1 MEYVL
6 FKNKKYPVL
15 NFRLDLNGLGIQ
27 NIKDFSNLGNL
38 KTVKELDLHNNNI
51 TIISGLE
58 KLSSL
63 QTLYLQGNKIT
74 EIGGLDTLENLGYLY
89 LSNNKIK
96 DITRLTNLKNLKI
109 LNLEFNEIENIS
121 GLESLTN
128 LAFLNLSKNKISKIS
143 GLDSLKN
150 LGTLYLNYNEIEK
163 IENISE
169 LFNLILID
177 LSSNPI
183 SEITGFE
190 NLTNLKYIKLN
201 DTKIQQEFFDM
212 LGGLIK
218 GTEGIEVNEPQNLVK
233 YCQGNYVEYKG
244 KFHYSTEKMLKLN
257 NLEIEDICD
266 IRRLQE
272 LNFLE
277 HLELRGN
284 KISKIDNLNSLAN
297 LRILHLSGNRIEN
310 IDNLNQLIKLEILA
324 LSNNKIKEIKNL
336 DELQNLDHLNLS
348 NNEIHEIRGL
358 KNINNLKELAL
369 SGNKIISIKNL
380 QNLTKLGQLHLS
392 DNQISEVQ
400 GLDNLKNLKML
411 NFSNNRIT
419 SIHGIE
425 KLKNLEVLNLNNNSI
440 SQIENLDYLPNLRQ
454 LFLANNEIRVIETLQ
469 NLTQLKRINLEN
481 NKIESNLFKLLKLS
495 GDDAKLFVGYCLLKP
510 IIENMKDR
518 IIWSELINEYPY
530 LKDINYDQLRKIS
543 NQFRYVEVQI
553 ANNYEIQKIVTPECL
568 ASEIDKLLTFLRED
582 EDLSYSYIKEKL
594 NLINEVFAK
603 ELSLYILNNE
613 LSEYTIYESEKGIR
627 KVRKELLKHQLAI
640 FDTLNQKYF
649 FNKLLFRPRI
659 KQIENFLL
667 SKKKANCQV
676 YKFAFITDEVL
687 RENNASINFLEKD
700 SDWHLIYV
708 SKDEKITDI
717 DTKLLS
723 FVNEMN
729 NLYAKEWDKIY
740 LITLDRDLINSFL
753 ITFKSHPQTELYFIT
768 HPDDDLLELKSGL
781 KKYVE
786 HDIEINIFY
795 RT

>member
-128 LAFLNLSKNKISKIS
+128 LAFLNLSKNKISKIT

-150 LGTLYLNYNEIEK
+150 LGTLYLNHNEIEK

-201 DTKIQQEFFDM
+201 NTKIQKEFFDK

-218 GTEGIEVNEPQNLVK
+218 GTEGIQVNEPQNLMK

-244 KFHYSTEKMLKLN
+244 KFHYSAEKRLKLN
-257 NLEIEDICD
+257 NLEIEDIGD
-266 IRRLQE
+266 IKRLQE
-272 LNFLE
+272 LSYLE
-277 HLELRGN
+277 YLELRGN
-284 KISKIDNLNSLAN
+284 KIKEIKCLDSLIN
-297 LRILHLSGNRIEN
+297 VKSLYLSNNHIEN

-324 LSNNKIKEIKNL
+324 LNGNQINQIKNL
-336 DELQNLDHLNLS
+336 EKLQNLEHLNLS
-348 NNEIHEIRGL
+348 NNKIQEIENL
-358 KNINNLKELAL
+358 KDLHNLKELAL
-369 SGNKIISIKNL
+369 SGNKIRTISNL
-380 QNLTKLGQLHLS
+380 EELSRLEKLHLS
-392 DNQISEVQ
+392 DNQLSEVQ
-400 GLDNLKNLKML
+400 GLDNLNNLKMISL
-411 NFSNNRIT
+411 SNNRIT
-419 SIHGIE
+419 SIQGIE
-425 KLKNLEVLNLNNNSI
+425 KLSNLEVLNLSNNSI
-440 SQIENLDYLPNLRQ
+440 SKIENLNHLINLRE
-454 LFLANNEIRVIETLQ
+454 LLLANNQIKVVEGLQ
-469 NLTQLKRINLEN
+469 NLTQLKNINLEN
-481 NKIESNLFKLLKLS
+481 NKIQPDLFELLKLS
-495 GDDAKLFVGYCLLKP
+495 DYNPRIFVSFCILEP

-518 IIWSELINEYPY
+518 ILWAELINEYPY
-530 LKDINYDQLRKIS
+530 IKGINYDQLREIS

-553 ANNYEIQKIVTPECL
+553 SNNYEIQAILTPECL
-568 ASEIDKLLTFLRED
+568 TIEFDKLLQFLRED
-582 EDLSYSYIKEKL
+582 EDLNYTFIKEKL
-594 NLINEVFAK
+594 NLIDEICAK
-603 ELSLYILNNE
+603 ELSLYILNNK
-613 LSEYTIYESEKGIR
+613 LSEFSLYESEKGIR
-627 KVRKELLKHQLAI
+627 KVRKELLRHQLAI

-649 FNKLLFRPRI
+649 FNKILFRSRM

-667 SKKKANCQV
+667 SKKNPNCQI
-676 YKFAFITDEVL
+676 YKFAFVTDEVV
-687 RENNASINFLEKD
+687 RKNNTSINFLEKD
-700 SDWHLIYV
+700 SEWNLIYI
-708 SKDEKITDI
+708 SKDEKSTDI
-717 DTKLLS
+717 DAKLVS
-723 FVNEMN
+723 FVNEIN
-729 NLYAKEWDKIY
+729 NLYAKEWDKVY

-753 ITFKSHPQTELYFIT
+753 TTFRTSPKTELYFIT
-768 HPDDDLLELKSGL
+768 QPDDDLLELKSGL
-781 KKYVE
+781 NKYEE
-786 HDIEINIFY
+786 HDFDINIFY